1 MESVGSVNKG
11 KKVYGKPMLI
21 AEEFVPN
28 EYVAACAITP
38 GVTSYAM
45 NCSAAD
51 QHDVIVKL
59 TGTQGGRPGQDY
71 KTDIIHSSEGC
82 KRTSAFRVDVRDN
95 QIIGIY
101 EDKNNSGVWDA
112 EGPCQNIVVTN
123 GPIIGDGTYHLT
135 WTTDVGYNMPHSGV
149 LTISTSNAIRNMS

>member
-1 MESVGSVNKG
+1 MESVGSVNKR

-51 QHDVIVKL
+51 QYDVTVKL
-59 TGTQGGRPGQDY
+59 NSGRY
-71 KTDIIHSSEGC
+71 YNVNIIHSSDGC
-82 KRTSAFRVDVRDN
+82 KRTSAFRVDIKDN

-101 EDKNNSGVWDA
+101 EDKNDSGVWNA
-112 EGPCQNIVVTN
+112 EGPCENIVVTN
-123 GPIIGDGTYHLT
+123 GPINGDGTYYLT
-135 WTTDVGYNMPHSGV
+135 WTTDVGYDMPHSGT
-149 LTISTSNAIRNMS
+149 LTISTSNAIKNMS